1 MKEAGLGA
9 ESALH
14 YVGDGLTAN
23 GAWCLFKERYGAI
36 WELTSL
42 LDVCIAR
49 GLRPLSELKGLKVFC
64 SYFWS
69 DVLLKDM
76 KNLLSSLSLPLQ
88 LKLLAH

>member
-1 MKEAGLGA
+1 MKEA

-23 GAWCLFKERYGAI
+23 GACLKNGTGAI

-49 GLRPLSELKGLKVFC
+49 GLCPRSEPKGLKVFC

-76 KNLLSSLSLPLQ
+76 KNLLSSLSLSPC
-88 LKLLAH
+88 A